1 MKPTIELQDV
11 TIKDT
16 IASARVVIHYDNNEC
31 GLFDA
36 VGTVTY
42 LLTDPDYHN
51 APIEDIKGL
60 LKGFVLS
67 TLHDSIP

>member
-51 APIEDIKGL
+51 ASIKDVESVLRGFLLCMFNDIM
-60 LKGFVLS
+60 
-67 TLHDSIP
+67 